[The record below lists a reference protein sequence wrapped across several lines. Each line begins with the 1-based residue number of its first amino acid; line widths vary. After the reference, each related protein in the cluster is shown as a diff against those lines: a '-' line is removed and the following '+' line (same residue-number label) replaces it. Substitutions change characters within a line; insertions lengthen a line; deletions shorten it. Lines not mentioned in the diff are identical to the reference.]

1 MTHKKMLEEILKKMG
16 FNPDQVMDVDEKEF
30 DNILSS
36 IPFLED
42 YWTMI
47 DDLRMM
53 QNYVKTMKYHVQTME
68 DVTVDVEKVMRK
80 NKEWK

>member
-1 MTHKKMLEEILKKMG
+1 MQHKKMLEEILKKMG

-47 DDLRMM
+47 DDLRIMM
-53 QNYVKTMKYHVQTME
+53 NYVKTMKYHIQTME

-80 NKEWK
+80 NKKWK

>member
-1 MTHKKMLEEILKKMG
+1 MTYKKMLEEILKKMG

-53 QNYVKTMKYHVQTME
+53 QNYLKTMKYHIQTME
-68 DVTVDVEKVMRK
+68 DVTVDVEKAVRK
-80 NKEWK
+80 NKE